1 MDMLSKV
8 EALFRMAV
16 DESVT
21 PAEAKAHKDKAEK
34 LLIKYSID
42 RALINLK
49 DKSASE
55 DKIILKIVT
64 ISNPYRMDKI
74 LLLGSIASAFGC
86 RCAYLAETVSL
97 VGYESDIESVK
108 FLYVTLQLQ
117 AIGSLI
123 EAEFEDEPEGNLV
136 TYRKS
141 FFLGFTREVGDRLSK
156 YTKAAVSETTGAEVA
171 IYDRKQA
178 VDSEYG
184 RLFPVTQNTSIRRG
198 SSGLRS
204 GTAAGKKADIGIT
217 KVGPQ
222 GRRAIGG

>member
-1 MDMLSKV
+1 LGRCPTRRGRGGLAGSPER
-8 EALFRMAV
+8 EAGRGADLLEVSTRTQLA
-16 DESVT
+16 DERDDGSQ
-21 PAEAKAHKDKAEK
+21 ELGRRFE
-34 LLIKYSID
+34 
-42 RALINLK
+42 RG
-49 DKSASE
+49 
-55 DKIILKIVT
+55 
-64 ISNPYRMDKI
+64 
-74 LLLGSIASAFGC
+74 GSIRERAS
-86 RCAYLAETVSL
+86 RL
-97 VGYESDIESVK
+97 
-108 FLYVTLQLQ
+108 
-117 AIGSLI
+117 
-123 EAEFEDEPEGNLV
+123 EDEPEGNLV

-184 RLFPVTQNTSIRRG
+184 RLFPVTQSMSIRRG